1 MQHLATL
8 TLNIVAVPKAPD
20 AAFTMLAK
28 PTPLQAAALELLG
41 ATPPVSSRQPS

>member
-8 TLNIVAVPKAPD
+8 TQNIVAVPKAPD

-28 PTPLQAAALELLG
+28 PTSLQAAALELLG
-41 ATPPVSSRQPS
+41 ANPAVSSTTPD